1 MMITVDPLGGLSDRG
16 KGELF
21 SQAWHVAS
29 IFERAMR
36 GSLEGAGQVFKAMKE
51 TKGFGYY
58 QRHNDEAGVWREV
71 LEDGTLR
78 PRDTEAS
85 NLSPLVLCQFPESP
99 IECLVYDDGVTVV
112 RDSQHTY
119 YARMYK

>member
-1 MMITVDPLGGLSDRG
+1 MITVDPLGGLSDRG

-36 GSLEGAGQVFKAMKE
+36 GSPSGVGETFKVMKE

-78 PRDTEAS
+78 PQDTEAP
-85 NLSPLVLCQFPESP
+85 NLIPLVLCQFPESET
-99 IECLVYDDGVTVV
+99 ECLIYDDGVTVV
-112 RDSQHTY
+112 RDSQNTY

>member
-1 MMITVDPLGGLSDRG
+1 MMITVDPLGGLSNRG

-29 IFERAMR
+29 IFERAMY
-36 GSLEGAGQVFKAMKE
+36 GSPSGAGEAFSAMKE

-58 QRHNDEAGVWREV
+58 QRQNDEARVWREV
-71 LEDGTLR
+71 LEDGTLI
-78 PRDTEAS
+78 PQDTEAPY
-85 NLSPLVLCQFPESP
+85 LSPLVLCQFPESP
-99 IECLVYDDGVTVV
+99 IECLIYDEGVTVV

>member
-1 MMITVDPLGGLSDRG
+1 MMITVDPLEGLSDRG

-36 GSLEGAGQVFKAMKE
+36 GSLDGAGQVFKAMKE

-78 PRDTEAS
+78 PRDTEAP
-85 NLSPLVLCQFPESP
+85 NLSPLVLCQFPESET
-99 IECLVYDDGVTVV
+99 ECLIYDDGVPLV

>member
-1 MMITVDPLGGLSDRG
+1 MMITVDPLGDFSDRG

-21 SQAWHVAS
+21 SQAWHIAS

-36 GSLEGAGQVFKAMKE
+36 GSLEGAGEAFRAMKE

-58 QRHNDEAGVWREV
+58 HRHNDDAGVWREV

-78 PRDTEAS
+78 PRDTEAP
-85 NLSPLVLCQFPESP
+85 NLSPLVLCQFPESE
-99 IECLVYDDGVTVV
+99 IECLIYDEGVTVV
-112 RDSQHTY
+112 RDSKHTY

>member
-1 MMITVDPLGGLSDRG
+1 MMITVDPLGDLSDRG

-21 SQAWHVAS
+21 SQAWHIAS

-58 QRHNDEAGVWREV
+58 HRQNDKAGVWREV
-71 LEDGTLR
+71 LGDGTLR
-78 PRDTEAS
+78 PYDTEAP
-85 NLSPLVLCQFPESP
+85 NLSPLVRCQFPESP
-99 IECLVYDDGVTVV
+99 IECFIYDDGVTIV
-112 RDSQHTY
+112 RDSKNTY
-119 YARMYK
+119 YARLYK